1 MKHKNYLIDKKM
13 IKRIAI
19 IPARGGSKRIPEK
32 NIKDFCGKPIIS
44 YSIEALR
51 ESKLFQ
57 KIHVSTEDQKIIETV
72 NQLGLEVDFLR
83 PCTLSDDHTPIM
95 PVIKYVVERYLK
107 MNQSFEEIWVIFPCS
122 PLLKVK
128 DLIQASIQ
136 FNRNHS
142 FNTLM
147 TVTEY
152 PVPIEWAFE
161 INKEG
166 VLVPIRKGNFAI
178 RSQDL
183 NKRYYDAGMFYI
195 YTKDVIFNLGSNGSD
210 ENIIPYFISKG
221 SAIDIDDEQDWQFAE
236 KLFKL
241 NKK

>member
-83 PCTLSDDHTPIM
+83 PSILSDDYTPIM
-95 PVIKYVVERYLK
+95 PVIKYVVEKYLE

-136 FNRNHS
+136 FNQNQS

-152 PVPIEWAFE
+152 PVPIEWLLKLIRRSFSS
-161 INKEG
+161 NK
-166 VLVPIRKGNFAI
+166 KGNF
-178 RSQDL
+178 
-183 NKRYYDAGMFYI
+183 G
-195 YTKDVIFNLGSNGSD
+195 
-210 ENIIPYFISKG
+210 
-221 SAIDIDDEQDWQFAE
+221 
-236 KLFKL
+236 
-241 NKK
+241 